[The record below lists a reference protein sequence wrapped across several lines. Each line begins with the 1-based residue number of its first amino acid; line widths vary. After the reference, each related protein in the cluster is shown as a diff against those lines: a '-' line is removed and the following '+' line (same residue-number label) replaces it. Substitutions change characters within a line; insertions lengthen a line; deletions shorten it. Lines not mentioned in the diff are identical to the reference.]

1 MKHFLS
7 LAVILCTLSMAK
19 AQNRIISNE
28 TELREFA
35 ADVNKGKSYEGCIVC
50 LAADIIL
57 PTPNPGEGNW
67 TPIGT
72 ATNPFNGT
80 FDGLGHWISNLMVN
94 IEGSTTGNVAGLFGC
109 VGSSAT
115 VMRVGVASG
124 DIYIN
129 SKEGNNDSSCFVGGI
144 VGLNYGR
151 IEQCANYAAVTGN
164 RNMSHV
170 GGIAGA
176 SGNVGGG
183 TTTATIQNCYN
194 RGNIFSTSEDG
205 NTYYLGGIVGD
216 TDGSVSCVY
225 SSGAVSTSN
234 PEKGSI
240 KIGRIYGYISGTTT
254 VSNAYSTETTL
265 TGFALDGNLNTEGD
279 YSIWTFADGVLP
291 ELTFFGSPITMIEL
305 SDNANNATTLSDKN
319 GHTAYVALSGRTL
332 WKDGAWNTLCLPFS
346 LNEEQFASS
355 PLAGATM
362 MEFDVTGHYSKVEN
376 HWISTEDSSAPKSGI
391 DAEANTIY
399 LFFKNATSITAG
411 KPYIIKWDSG
421 SNIVNPV
428 FFNVTISNTTNNV
441 SSADGKITF
450 TGTFSTENIPSEDR
464 SRLFLGSANSLYHP
478 DAAMTINACRAY
490 FQLNG
495 ITVGE
500 PDDPQSGI
508 RAFVLNFGDDTTGIQ
523 TIDNGQRKKDSSS
536 QTYDLQGR
544 RVNVQTSKF
553 NGRIPSG
560 IYIHNGRKLMI
571 K

>member
-1 MKHFLS
+1 MKKILFLVALCSLS
-7 LAVILCTLSMAK
+7 LAK
-19 AQNRIISNE
+19 AQNLIISNE
-28 TELREFA
+28 TELRNFA
-35 ADVNKGKSYEGCIVC
+35 ASVNEGNSYEGYTVW
-50 LAADIIL
+50 LTADIVL
-57 PTPNPGEGNW
+57 PTTNPGEGNW

-72 ATNPFNGT
+72 TTNPFNGT
-80 FDGLGHWISNLMVN
+80 FDGMGHWISNLIVYVA
-94 IEGSTTGNVAGLFGC
+94 GSETGDVAGLFGC
-109 VGSSAT
+109 IGSSAT
-115 VMRVGVASG
+115 IMRVGVASG
-124 DIYIN
+124 DIYLTEKSDADVN
-129 SKEGNNDSSCFVGGI
+129 CYVGGI
-144 VGLNYGR
+144 VGLNHGR
-151 IEQCANYAAVTGN
+151 IEQCANKAMVTGN
-164 RNMSHV
+164 WTMANI

-176 SGNVGGG
+176 NGNIGGG
-183 TTTATIQNCYN
+183 STPAIIENCYN
-194 RGNIFSTSEDG
+194 QGIVQTTTITQGETNYI
-205 NTYYLGGIVGD
+205 GGIVGN
-216 TDGSVSCVY
+216 TDGTIQYVY
-225 SSGAVSTSN
+225 SSVIIGEAAHY
-234 PEKGSI
+234 GSI
-240 KIGRIYGYISGTTT
+240 YGDKELNAT
-254 VSNAYSTETTL
+254 VKNAYSKETTL
-265 TGFALDGNLNTEGD
+265 EGFALDGYLNTSAGE
-279 YSIWTFADGVLP
+279 YSIWTFNDGELP

-376 HWISTEDSSAPKSGI
+376 HWISTEDSSTPMSGI
-391 DAEANTIY
+391 DAETNTIY

-428 FFNVTISNTTNNV
+428 FSNVTISNTTNNV
-441 SSADGKITF
+441 SSADGKVTF
-450 TGTFSTENIPSEDR
+450 TGSFSPESILSEDK
-464 SRLFLGSANSLYHP
+464 SKLFLGSSNNLYYP
-478 DAAMTINACRAY
+478 NDAMTINACRAY